1 MSRWVFIIGYALFA
15 VAGLTIWLITKSKKT
30 PIAPVGDMIDRLM
43 HHRTTRIAI
52 LCGWLWVGWHFLVTT
67 VTQAQF

>member
-1 MSRWVFIIGYALFA
+1 MSRWIIIGGYAFFA
-15 VAGLTIWLITKSKKT
+15 ITGIVLWLVTRSKKT

-52 LCGWLWVGWHFLVTT
+52 LCGWLWVGWHFLVST
-67 VTQAQF
+67 VVQAQF